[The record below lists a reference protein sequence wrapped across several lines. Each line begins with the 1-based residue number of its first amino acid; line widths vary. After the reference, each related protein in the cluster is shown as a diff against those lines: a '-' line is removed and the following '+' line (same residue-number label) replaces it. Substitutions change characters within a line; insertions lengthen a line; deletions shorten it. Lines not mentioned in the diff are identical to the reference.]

1 MDMNVAIIKRTSHD
15 VIARYEIHKA
25 GDGEPPP
32 DEDYFDEA
40 WSRAVAE
47 RLVLPGERHAYEFQL
62 QLPKTIYEASQ

>member
-1 MDMNVAIIKRTSHD
+1 MNVAIIKRTTQD

-32 DEDYFDEA
+32 DEEYFDDA
-40 WSRAVAE
+40 WDKAVAD
-47 RLVLPGERHAYEFQL
+47 RLVRAGDRHAYEFQL